1 MKFQPALCRI
11 ILACVSLVVALMIPL
26 ASMGDEVAATQQP
39 SAEKP
44 SLEKQSARKKSKK
57 KKATLAKPPEEVPA
71 TPSVEELPAT
81 LPTEEL
87 PPTTASDE
95 PLGEIIG
102 VADEPRD
109 YLAKNFVTLA
119 RDIDRFFGNDRNYQE
134 SNDSVIQLDIT
145 RVMGYGGEHKFVL
158 SGRAKVHLPNTEKRL
173 HLLLET
179 DPDKNTGTESTRNQP
194 VRPGAQTTPG
204 SYAAGVRYE
213 KTKEDRWYYGAD
225 GGIKFHGLA
234 AEPTPFVRGRV
245 SYAMPLEEWR
255 VKVAETAFW
264 FNTIGVGETTQLD
277 FEHPI
282 SDPLLFRATS
292 TATWL
297 HDRQNMDL
305 RQDMSFFHTLDDR
318 NALLYQASAIGVSR
332 PQTQATD
339 FVVLLL
345 YRYRLHRKWMYFE
358 VGPQVHFP
366 KEREFRSSGLLGFRL
381 EILFDDS
388 K

>member
-1 MKFQPALCRI
+1 
-11 ILACVSLVVALMIPL
+11 MIPL
-26 ASMGDEVAATQQP
+26 ASMGDEVTATQQP
-39 SAEKP
+39 SAGEF
-44 SLEKQSARKKSKK
+44 SVEKQSARKKSKQ
-57 KKATLAKPPEEVPA
+57 KKATPTKPPEEVPA
-71 TPSVEELPAT
+71 TPPA
-81 LPTEEL
+81 EEL
-87 PPTTASDE
+87 PPASPAEELPPSPISEE
-95 PLGEIIG
+95 PLGGIIG

-109 YLAKNFVTLA
+109 YLAENFVSMV
-119 RDIDRFFGNDRNYQE
+119 RDIDRFFGDDRNYQE
-134 SNDSVIQLDIT
+134 SNDSVLQLDIT

-173 HLLLET
+173 HLLIET
-179 DPDKNTGTESTRNQP
+179 DPDKNTGIESTRNQP
-194 VRPGAQTTPG
+194 VQPGAKTTPG

-225 GGIKFHGLA
+225 GGLKFQGLA
-234 AEPTPFVRGRV
+234 GDPTPFVRGRV

-255 VKVAETAFW
+255 MKVAETVFW

-297 HDRQNMDL
+297 HDKQNMDI

-318 NALLYQASAIGVSR
+318 NALLYQVSAIGVSR

-339 FVVLLL
+339 YVVLLL

-366 KEREFRSSGLLGFRL
+366 RERDFRSSGLLGFRL
-381 EILFDDS
+381 EILFDES

>member
-1 MKFQPALCRI
+1 MKFQPAQFHI
-11 ILACVSLVVALMIPL
+11 ILACVSLVVALMIPFT
-26 ASMGDEVAATQQP
+26 SMGSEANTPQQP
-39 SAEKP
+39 SAEKL
-44 SLEKQSARKKSKK
+44 SVEKQSARKKSKK
-57 KKATLAKPPEEVPA
+57 KKSTPTKPPEEVPA
-71 TPSVEELPAT
+71 TPLVEELPAT
-81 LPTEEL
+81 PPAEEL
-87 PPTTASDE
+87 PPSPVSEE

-119 RDIDRFFGNDRNYQE
+119 RDIDRFFGDDRNYQE
-134 SNDSVIQLDIT
+134 SNDSVFQLDIT
-145 RVMGYGGEHKFVL
+145 RVMGYTGEHKFVL

-173 HLLLET
+173 HLLIET
-179 DPDKNTGTESTRNQP
+179 DPDKNTGAVSSRNQA
-194 VRPGAQTTPG
+194 VQPGAQTTPG

-213 KTKEDRWYYGAD
+213 ETKEDRWYYGAD

-234 AEPTPFVRGRV
+234 ADPTPFVRGRV
-245 SYAMPLEEWR
+245 SYAMPLEGWR
-255 VKVAETAFW
+255 MKVAETVFW

-366 KEREFRSSGLLGFRL
+366 REREFRSSGLLGFRL